1 MMRTMSRIIL
11 VPLGFLFGAAMAA
24 FVLITLGQ
32 ERLVQALGGRGFDE
46 AGVGAAFD
54 ILKFVLTLFS
64 VKTLVPSLLL
74 VVIGE
79 VARIRSYAYYLVGG
93 GLALLAVPVLARL
106 GQDSVLG
113 MSPVVWQV
121 FATAGFTGGL
131 VYWLIAGRRA

>member
-1 MMRTMSRIIL
+1 MMRALSRFIL
-11 VPLGFLFGAAMAA
+11 VPLGFVMAAVAAA

-54 ILKFVLTLFS
+54 ILKLVLTLFS
-64 VKTLVPSLLL
+64 VKTLLPSLLL
-74 VVIGE
+74 VIVGE
-79 VARIRSYAYYLVGG
+79 VARIRTYTYYLVGG
-93 GLALLAVPVLARL
+93 GLALLAVPLLARL
-106 GQDSVLG
+106 GQDSPLG

-131 VYWLIAGRRA
+131 VYWLVA

>member
-1 MMRTMSRIIL
+1 MMRALSRLIL
-11 VPLGFLFGAAMAA
+11 VPLGFVMGAAIAA

-32 ERLVQALGGRGFDE
+32 ERLVQALGGRGVDE
-46 AGVGAAFD
+46 AGIGAAFD
-54 ILKFVLTLFS
+54 VMKIMLTLFS
-64 VKTLVPSLLL
+64 VKTLLPSLLL
-74 VVIGE
+74 VIVGE

-106 GQDSVLG
+106 GQDSPLA